1 MPRAACRVPRAAGA
15 VCAEPLPSFR
25 EEHVMTEAADRA
37 TDALLLARGRRALVT
52 GASSGIG
59 AEFAVQLAERGL
71 DLVLVARREDRLG
84 ELAERI
90 RATAS
95 VEVVL
100 IALDLGEA
108 NAAERLHS
116 RTDGL
121 RVDVLVNNAGIGTD
135 ADVIETA
142 PERLDELLRLNVLTL
157 TGLTRRYVAD
167 MGENGVGL
175 IVNISSLAAS
185 IPTPHMAVYS
195 ASKTYVASF
204 TQALDVELTG
214 TGVRA
219 ITVMPGTTRTEF
231 GAHGGRIPGP
241 DTMHAEPTDVVAAV
255 IRALDTPNPASV
267 VVPGRANAVT
277 AALLP
282 RLPRGIAVSLIARAM
297 KA

>member
-1 MPRAACRVPRAAGA
+1 MSESAG
-15 VCAEPLPSFR
+15 P
-25 EEHVMTEAADRA
+25 A
-37 TDALLLARGRRALVT
+37 TDVPPLSRCRRALIT

-59 AEFAVQLAERGL
+59 AELAVQLAGRGL
-71 DLVLVARREDRLG
+71 DLVLVARREDRLE

-90 RATAS
+90 RATTS
-95 VEVVL
+95 VEVMV
-100 IALDLGEA
+100 IPLDLGEPD
-108 NAAERLHS
+108 AAERLHS

-135 ADVIETA
+135 ADIIETA

-157 TGLTRRYVAD
+157 TGLTRRYAVD

-255 IRALDTPNPASV
+255 IRALDKPNPASV
-267 VVPGRANAVT
+267 VVPGRANAFT

-282 RLPRGIAVSLIARAM
+282 RLPRGFAVSLIARAM